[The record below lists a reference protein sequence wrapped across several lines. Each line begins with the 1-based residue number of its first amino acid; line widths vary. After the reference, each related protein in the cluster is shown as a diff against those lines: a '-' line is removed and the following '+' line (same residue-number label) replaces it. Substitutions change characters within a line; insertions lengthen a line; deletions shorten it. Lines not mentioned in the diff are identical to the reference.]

1 MIRLRKATGITL
13 LLAVV
18 LLASGCNIFAKDN
31 NQGKTPTPTPTPTPV
46 IEKINVVVYFP
57 KITDTDSYLVR
68 EVHQLNKTADMPKT
82 AVEELISGTPTT
94 AGAYKVLPAATKV
107 LGVKIDAQGL
117 AIVDFT
123 ADVLK
128 ANVGSS
134 GEALGITSIVNT
146 LTEFPNILKVSFT
159 VDGTVD
165 KAMDWWGHVG
175 LSEQPFSRDL
185 AVVEEPLIWV
195 TSPTANQVVS
205 SPLKIT
211 GSAMVFEATVSYR
224 LKDAT
229 GKILASGFTNASAG
243 APGRGDFQT
252 EVTFKAPAPGKGQ
265 LEVFEVSM
273 KDGLDRNK
281 VIIPV
286 VFK

>member
-1 MIRLRKATGITL
+1 MSRLRKIIGITL

-18 LLASGCNIFAKDN
+18 LLASGCNIIEKDN
-31 NQGKTPTPTPTPTPV
+31 NQGKTPTPTPTPV
-46 IEKINVVVYFP
+46 VEKTSVVVYYP
-57 KITDTDSYLVR
+57 KITENNSYLVR
-68 EVHQLNKTADMPKT
+68 EIHQLNKTTDMPKT
-82 AVEELISGTPTT
+82 AVEELINGTPTT

-107 LGVKIDAQGL
+107 LGVKIDEQGL
-117 AIVDFT
+117 ATVDFS

-134 GEALGITSIVNT
+134 GEVLGISSIVNT

-165 KAMDWWGHVG
+165 QAMDWWGHVG
-175 LSEQPFSRDL
+175 LSEQPFSRDM
-185 AVVEEPLIWV
+185 AVVQEPLIWV
-195 TSPTANQVVS
+195 TSPTDNQVIG

-224 LKDAT
+224 LKDAN
-229 GKILASGFTNASAG
+229 GKILASGFTNASTG
-243 APGRGDFQT
+243 APERGDFQT
-252 EVTFKAPAPGKGQ
+252 EVTFKVPAPGKGQ

-273 KDGLDRNK
+273 KDGSDRNK